1 LDCGEGYERSEG
13 VGEVLIVFR
22 EAAVATEPL
31 AIWVDDD
38 ELPIA
43 RFFVTL
49 SVPVLLKRDIDGRTS
64 PQRLR
69 VKKVDV
75 GDLDL
80 KVHPSPE
87 RVFQGSHTEP
97 APRPI
102 CLFEHQM
109 DGSAR
114 KISKPLLGAFKADT
128 ESKSVYVEAQGS
140 A

>member
-43 RFFVTL
+43 RFLVAL
-49 SVPVLLKRDIDGRTS
+49 SIPTLLKRDIKGCGG

-69 VKKVDV
+69 VKMVDV
-75 GDLDL
+75 GNEGSSHFRTGIPGEPCDTG
-80 KVHPSPE
+80 VRGHP
-87 RVFQGSHTEP
+87 
-97 APRPI
+97 PRSSIRWTGP
-102 CLFEHQM
+102 
-109 DGSAR
+109 
-114 KISKPLLGAFKADT
+114 PVT
-128 ESKSVYVEAQGS
+128 
-140 A
+140 